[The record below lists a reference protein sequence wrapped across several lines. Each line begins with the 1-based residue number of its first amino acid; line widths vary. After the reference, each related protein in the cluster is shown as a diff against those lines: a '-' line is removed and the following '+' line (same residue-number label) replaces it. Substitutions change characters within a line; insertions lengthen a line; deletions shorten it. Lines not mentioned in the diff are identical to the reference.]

1 MAFLD
6 KDTIAA
12 SGPRPWLE
20 APLKAA
26 REVMQRHGL
35 WHINQQMGSR
45 WPIACVA
52 LEVTQRCNLDCT
64 LCYLSEHSQA
74 IRDLPLE
81 EVMRRI
87 DEIHRYYGPGTDV
100 QITGGDPTLRDADE
114 LETIVA
120 RIASLGMRSTLMT
133 NGIRASR
140 VLLQRLAAAGLMDVA
155 FHVDTTQELKGYD
168 SEVALNEV
176 REKYLA
182 RVRDLPLSVMF
193 NTTLHQGNYH
203 EVPALVA
210 FFGRHAARLRTVSFQ
225 LQAETGRGTLAQ
237 RTDAITLDNTL
248 ARIEQGL
255 GVRLNFDAVQAGHP
269 QCNRYGMA
277 LFVDGQAEDFYDD
290 GELFGRLLR
299 RSRAVR
305 WDRNHPWR
313 SAGGFIRWLGG
324 QPRLATSLVKW
335 GAGRLWQHRAALWR
349 SRGKVTTLSFFVH
362 NFMDAC
368 QLDPARIDCCVFNT
382 MTRDGPISMC
392 LHNAKR
398 DAMIH
403 QPVQLADG
411 RIWSPTTGIDTTDT
425 PGLVQTV
432 EVVPIEQLPKR
443 FLKGRSRQAWLAEK
457 AARRSGVRLGEP

>member
-12 SGPRPWLE
+12 TGPRPWCA
-20 APLKAA
+20 APLAAA
-26 REVMQRHGL
+26 REVMQRHQL
-35 WHINQQMGSR
+35 WHSNQQMGSR

-74 IRDLPLE
+74 IQDLPLE

-87 DEIHRYYGPGTDV
+87 EEIHRYYGPGTDV

-114 LETIVA
+114 LAAIVA
-120 RIASLGMRSTLMT
+120 KITSLGMRSTLMT

-140 VLLQRLAAAGLMDVA
+140 ALLMRLADAGLMDVA

-168 SEVALNEV
+168 SEVALNQV

-210 FFGRHAARLRTVSFQ
+210 FFGRHADRLRTVSFQ
-225 LQAETGRGTLAQ
+225 LQADTGRGTLAQ
-237 RTDAITLDNTL
+237 RADAITLDNTL

-255 GVRLNFDAVQAGHP
+255 GTRLNVDAVQAGHP
-269 QCNRYGMA
+269 HCNRYGMA
-277 LFVDGQAEDFYDD
+277 LFVDGEAHDFYDD
-290 GELFGRLLR
+290 SGLFGRLLR
-299 RSRAVR
+299 DSRAVR
-305 WDRNHPWR
+305 WDRNQPWR
-313 SAGGFIRWLGG
+313 SAGRFAAWLIR
-324 QPRLATSLVKW
+324 QPRLAVALAQW
-335 GAGRLWQHRAALWR
+335 GASRLWRHRTALWR
-349 SRGKVTTLSFFVH
+349 SRGKATTLSFLVH

-368 QLDPARIDCCVFNT
+368 QLDPTRIECCVFNT
-382 MTRDGPISMC
+382 MTRDGPMSMC

-398 DAMIH
+398 DALIH
-403 QPVQLADG
+403 QPVRLADG
-411 RIWSPTTGIDTTDT
+411 RIWSPTTGTDS
-425 PGLVQTV
+425 PGSTAQPV
-432 EVVPIEQLPKR
+432 EVIPPGTV
-443 FLKGRSRQAWLAEK
+443 AEK
-457 AARRSGVRLGEP
+457 HAQGTFKAGLAGTKGCQAGGGQGSG